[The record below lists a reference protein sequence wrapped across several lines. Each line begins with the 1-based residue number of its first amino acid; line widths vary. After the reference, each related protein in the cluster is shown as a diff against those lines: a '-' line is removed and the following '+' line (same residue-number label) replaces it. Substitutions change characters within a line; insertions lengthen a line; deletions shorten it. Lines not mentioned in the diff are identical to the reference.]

1 MAGIAQVS
9 GLISGID
16 TRSLIDQMMALERR
30 PIDALRS
37 REQAI
42 QQRTKALSQLK
53 DLLSTL
59 QNKVFAL
66 TQTSTVNAKR
76 VSTDT
81 PSTTAPIVSASA
93 GPAAAIGSFK
103 VTVLQLASSTV
114 ARSTA
119 AAGQAVDQNA
129 ALQSAGFAI
138 TPTSGTFTI
147 NGVTI
152 TIDASTD
159 KIGDVIN
166 KINSSGA
173 GVTASLVNDPDGRP
187 NRLELTSASPIQLGS
202 GADTS
207 NFLTVA
213 KLLAAPE
220 AYAGGT
226 YTRASTGNLGTVQ
239 AGSLLQN
246 ARLATSLS
254 TSSGSFKINGV
265 EITWDAT
272 KDSLN
277 DIISRI
283 NASGAKVTA
292 SYDSVQDKLVLTAKD
307 TGSSTIAL
315 SDQTGNFLASLLQA
329 ADPSTL
335 AQDLGQ
341 NAQYQID
348 KVAGGATQTSS
359 SNTITGVIPGLT
371 LNLLRPDPTTQV
383 TVTVQQDTGATVQ
396 AVKDFV
402 SAYNAVMDFLDQ
414 NMAWD
419 SATKKGGP
427 LMGDST
433 ARMVQSQLRLLVSAA
448 GEGLSGQYTTL
459 ASVGVSTGAIG
470 TGSSTRRLSVD
481 ESKLTQA
488 LTDNPEAV
496 SALFTAFRNTAT
508 FVDGAGAIVSI
519 TGAPTREHRSGQYVI
534 TTAADGTISAVFTPT
549 GGTAGAPVTGTIAAG
564 GTNVSLIPGITLT
577 ATSPLVDGT
586 DTIDVTVQA
595 RGVAVKLNDYLQD
608 QLASTGVFVQRQQVA
623 DEQVRD
629 IEDRIARME
638 ERLQEKESYLVRRF
652 AALEK
657 ALSSLQSQSAG
668 LSAQLAALG
677 GFSAG

>member
-1 MAGIAQVS
+1 M
-9 GLISGID
+9 
-16 TRSLIDQMMALERR
+16 
-30 PIDALRS
+30 
-37 REQAI
+37 
-42 QQRTKALSQLK
+42 KALSQLR

-59 QNKVFAL
+59 QSKVLAL
-66 TQTSTVNAKR
+66 TRTSTVNAKR

-81 PSTTAPIVSASA
+81 PSSMAPIVSASA
-93 GPAAAIGSFK
+93 GPTAAIGSFK

-114 ARSTA
+114 ARSAA
-119 AAGQAVDQNA
+119 AAGQAVDQGA
-129 ALQSAGFAI
+129 PLQSAGFAI

-152 TIDASTD
+152 TIDASVD

-166 KINSSGA
+166 RINSSGA
-173 GVTASLVNDPDGRP
+173 GVTASLVNDPDGRA

-207 NFLTVA
+207 NFLTAA

-220 AYAGGT
+220 TFAGGT

-246 ARLATSLS
+246 ARLATSLNA
-254 TSSGSFKINGV
+254 SSGSFKINGV

-272 KDSLN
+272 RDSLS
-277 DIISRI
+277 DVISRI

-307 TGSSTIAL
+307 TGSSAIAL
-315 SDQTGNFLASLLQA
+315 SDQTGNFLASLLRV

-341 NAQYQID
+341 NAQYQVD
-348 KVAGGATQTSS
+348 VVDGGATQTSS
-359 SNTITGVIPGLT
+359 SNTITGIIPGVT
-371 LNLLRPDPTTQV
+371 LNLLRPDPSTQV

-402 SAYNAVMDFLDQ
+402 SAYNQVMDFLDQ

-419 SATKKGGP
+419 NTAKKGGV

-448 GEGLSGQYTTL
+448 GEGLSGPYTSL

-470 TGSSTRRLSVD
+470 TGSSARRLSVD
-481 ESKLTQA
+481 EAKLTQA

-496 SALFTAFRNTAT
+496 AELFSAFRNTAT
-508 FVDGAGAIVSI
+508 FTDGAGAIVSI
-519 TGAPTREHRSGQYVI
+519 TGAPTKEHRAGRYVI
-534 TTAADGTISAVFTPT
+534 TSAADGTISAVFTPT
-549 GGTAGAPVTGTIAAG
+549 GGTAGATVTGTISAG
-564 GTNVSLIPGITLT
+564 GTNVALIPGITLT
-577 ATSPLVDGT
+577 AANPLTAGT

-595 RGVAVKLNDYLQD
+595 KGVAVKLNDYLQE
-608 QLASTGVFVQRQQVA
+608 QLATTGVFAQRQEAA

-629 IEDRIARME
+629 IEDRITYME
-638 ERLQEKESYLVRRF
+638 DRLKDKEMYLIRKF

-657 ALSSLQSQSAG
+657 ALSSLQSQSAR
-668 LSAQLAALG
+668 LTAQLAALG
-677 GFSAG
+677 GSSTG